1 MKTNLLL
8 LILAVF
14 GFKTAN
20 AQISTDDNST
30 RTVTVITYDAND
42 HVKKKVEN
50 KNVVKVGILDV
61 LYGHQ
66 SIYYERGFNKTFSLQ
81 VGFGVAHRNFYE
93 DLTSMIR
100 QDINYYDADFDKYY
114 LDEIT
119 DYRDTRK
126 VRLGY
131 AVSINPRIYT
141 NGWGMEGFYV
151 GPSIR
156 YQKNNYKYIR
166 DGLDEKEYSKKF
178 SIGFVIGGQSNN
190 KPVCVDYG
198 VGIGYKKLSQS
209 RYLTGDYYNEDT
221 FDAGIYTFKSK
232 GVNFEFYLNI
242 GGFFGNMM
250 KKKSDS

>member
-1 MKTNLLL
+1 MKTNLILL
-8 LILAVF
+8 FLAVF
-14 GFKTAN
+14 FVKTAN

-30 RTVTVITYDAND
+30 RTVTVISYDAKDYN
-42 HVKKKVEN
+42 KKKVEN
-50 KNVVKVGILDV
+50 KNAFKVGILDV

-66 SIYYERGFNKTFSLQ
+66 SVYYERGFNKIFSLQ
-81 VGFGVAHRNFYE
+81 VGFGIAHRNFYE
-93 DLTSMIR
+93 DLSAMIR
-100 QDINYYDADFDKYY
+100 DDLNYYDANFERYS

-131 AVSINPRIYT
+131 AVSLNPRVYT

-156 YQKNNYKYIR
+156 YQQNNYKYIKG
-166 DGLDEKEYSKKF
+166 GLDENEFSKKF

-190 KPVCVDYG
+190 KPICVDYG
-198 VGIGYKKLSQS
+198 IGIGYKKLSQS
-209 RYLTGDYYNEDT
+209 RYLTGDYYDENS
-221 FDAGIYTFKSK
+221 FKPGIYTFKSK

-242 GGFFGNMM
+242 GGFFSGS
-250 KKKSDS
+250 KKKEK

>member
-1 MKTNLLL
+1 MMKTNLILL
-8 LILAVF
+8 FLAVF
-14 GFKTAN
+14 FVKTAN

-30 RTVTVITYDAND
+30 RTVTVISYDAKDYN
-42 HVKKKVEN
+42 KKKVEN
-50 KNVVKVGILDV
+50 KNAFKVGILDV

-66 SIYYERGFNKTFSLQ
+66 SVYYERGFNKIFSLQ
-81 VGFGVAHRNFYE
+81 VGFGIAHRNFYE
-93 DLTSMIR
+93 DLSAIIR
-100 QDINYYDADFDKYY
+100 DDLNYYEANFERYS

-131 AVSINPRIYT
+131 AVSLNPRVYT

-156 YQKNNYKYIR
+156 YQQNNYKYIKG
-166 DGLDEKEYSKKF
+166 GLDENEFSKKF

-190 KPVCVDYG
+190 KPICVDYG
-198 VGIGYKKLSQS
+198 IGIGYKKLSQS
-209 RYLTGDYYNEDT
+209 RYLTGDYYEENS
-221 FDAGIYTFKSK
+221 FKPGIYTFKSK

-242 GGFFGNMM
+242 GGFFSGS
-250 KKKSDS
+250 KKKEK

>member
-1 MKTNLLL
+1 MMKTNLILL
-8 LILAVF
+8 FLAVF
-14 GFKTAN
+14 FVKTVN

-30 RTVTVITYDAND
+30 RTVTVISYDAKDYN
-42 HVKKKVEN
+42 KKKVEN
-50 KNVVKVGILDV
+50 KNAFKVGILDV

-66 SIYYERGFNKTFSLQ
+66 SVYYERGFNKIFSLQ
-81 VGFGVAHRNFYE
+81 VGFGIAHRNFYE
-93 DLTSMIR
+93 DLSAMIR
-100 QDINYYDADFDKYY
+100 DDLNYYDANFERYS

-131 AVSINPRIYT
+131 AVSLNPRVYT

-156 YQKNNYKYIR
+156 YQQNNYKYIKG
-166 DGLDEKEYSKKF
+166 GLDENEFSKKF

-190 KPVCVDYG
+190 KPICVDYG
-198 VGIGYKKLSQS
+198 IGIGYKKLSQS
-209 RYLTGDYYNEDT
+209 RYLTGDYYDENS
-221 FDAGIYTFKSK
+221 FKPGIYTFKSK

-242 GGFFGNMM
+242 GGFFSGS
-250 KKKSDS
+250 KKKEK

>member
-1 MKTNLLL
+1 MKKNLIILF
-8 LILAVF
+8 LAVF
-14 GFKTAN
+14 FGKTAN

-30 RTVTVITYDAND
+30 RTVTVISYDAKDYN
-42 HVKKKVEN
+42 KKKVEN
-50 KNVVKVGILDV
+50 KNAFKVGILDV

-66 SIYYERGFNKTFSLQ
+66 SFYYERGLNKTFAVQ
-81 VGFGVAHRNFYE
+81 VGIGVAHRNFYE
-93 DLTSMIR
+93 DLSEIIR
-100 QDINYYDADFDKYY
+100 ENNNYYDANFVKYP

-119 DYRDTRK
+119 KYSDVRK

-131 AVSINPRIYT
+131 AVSLNPRIYT
-141 NGWGMEGFYV
+141 NGWSMEGFYV

-156 YQKNNYKYIR
+156 YQQNNYKYIK
-166 DGLDEKEYSKKF
+166 DGLDEKEFSKKF

-209 RYLTGDYYNEDT
+209 RYLIGGYYDEDN
-221 FDAGIYTFKSK
+221 FKPGIYTFKSK

-242 GGFFGNMM
+242 GGFFAGS
-250 KKKSDS
+250 KKKEK